1 MPMGKIMR
9 DQETEVEVDPYG
21 THPLNVLE
29 IDIRNLANDIELH
42 KSMSKVPWHRK
53 LLSQKKRTLAR
64 LLSIHPD
71 GEHFLYSL

>member
-1 MPMGKIMR
+1 MGKIMR

-21 THPLNVLE
+21 TDPLNVLE
-29 IDIRNLANDIELH
+29 INIRNLANDIELH
-42 KSMSKVPWHRK
+42 QAMKNVPWHRK
-53 LLSQKKRTLAR
+53 LLSQKKRTLSR